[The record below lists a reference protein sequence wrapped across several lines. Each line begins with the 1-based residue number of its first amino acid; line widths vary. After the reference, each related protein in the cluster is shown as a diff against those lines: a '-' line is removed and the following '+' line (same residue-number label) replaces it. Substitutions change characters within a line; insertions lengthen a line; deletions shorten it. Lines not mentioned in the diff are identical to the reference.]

1 MRNIEEEIRIT
12 EGEIEVSVDLWE
24 YQLLAWDIFG
34 PSYKNRSKRR
44 DALQQITVSLGRTW
58 TSFFFFFFKLR
69 AEVTGNIF
77 VKWSMTSRRSII
89 KSGL

>member
-58 TSFFFFFFKLR
+58 TSFFFSFFK
-69 AEVTGNIF
+69 
-77 VKWSMTSRRSII
+77 I
-89 KSGL
+89 KSRSDRRHIREVVHDKSAKHY